1 MTSHKKHKKYKQK
14 KQDKRNII
22 KSCVIAIPIGTLYY
36 IFINRACLSITE
48 HVTTQDKLNKI
59 ILLSLFSGI
68 FGLIMAFKIFGNN
81 KSKLYNR
88 SLKYGLIFGSIL
100 VLIDNIMYNWN
111 NVSNTIKMLFI
122 GFILLFISIMTY
134 KIK

>member
-1 MTSHKKHKKYKQK
+1 M
-14 KQDKRNII
+14 
-22 KSCVIAIPIGTLYY
+22 L
-36 IFINRACLSITE
+36 
-48 HVTTQDKLNKI
+48 
-59 ILLSLFSGI
+59 GI
-68 FGLIMAFKIFGNN
+68 DEN